1 MFLFTEGGHSIPVV
15 DPVSAADAGGV
26 FGLLWLVIGLPL
38 LGATV
43 LLLGGRRTDP
53 WGHLLGTAIG
63 PEIAFTPWGSNN
75 ESKATCV
82 LGIICAVLNTHH
94 WRRLVQ
100 RLKPQLSLR
109 K

>member
-43 LLLGGRRTDP
+43 LLLGGV
-53 WGHLLGTAIG
+53 GGVAG
-63 PEIAFTPWGSNN
+63 PSVPGVPVGGVGEL
-75 ESKATCV
+75 
-82 LGIICAVLNTHH
+82 LGII
-94 WRRLVQ
+94 
-100 RLKPQLSLR
+100 
-109 K
+109 